1 VNPLVAGGVAL
12 AATAVVA
19 TSLSVTELLLRSERT
34 SVTEHGGPVRSL
46 VVDLDSGDVR
56 VVAADRSDVVAER
69 TDTWSLQ
76 RPTVREQVVD
86 GELRVRAE
94 CAASLLWCDVSY
106 VLRVPRGTPVQVRT
120 GSGTLTLDGT
130 GEVDADTGS
139 GDVRL
144 AAVEGDAEVRTGSG
158 SITVDGVRGRSV
170 TVRTGSGDI
179 TMTRAEVAVV
189 DGRSGSGDTL
199 PRVEAGPAAALVDAA
214 VRHPVLLEPP
224 GPPLQRLPPRNPQL
238 GLGDLTNPR
247 VVGRHPQVRPIEE
260 RHLRPRPPQLVPV
273 KQVVRRNVILINRL
287 LHQPQPQNPG
297 VKLHV
302 LHRVRGHRRNVVYA
316 PKLHDKPPVSFR
328 PTDVNSLELN

>member
-76 RPTVREQVVD
+76 RPTVREQLVD

-170 TVRTGSGDI
+170 TVRTGSGDV

-189 DGRSGSGDTL
+189 DGRSGSGDVEL
-199 PRVEAGPAAALVDAA
+199 ELRRAPEQVRVRSGSGDVEV
-214 VRHPVLLEPP
+214 
-224 GPPLQRLPPRNPQL
+224 RLPD
-238 GLGDLTNPR
+238 GDEAYAVTVGTGSGEQDVSVRTDPSSPR
-247 VVGRHPQVRPIEE
+247 VVDAQTGSGDASVGYGSG
-260 RHLRPRPPQLVPV
+260 PR
-273 KQVVRRNVILINRL
+273 
-287 LHQPQPQNPG
+287 
-297 VKLHV
+297 
-302 LHRVRGHRRNVVYA
+302 
-316 PKLHDKPPVSFR
+316 
-328 PTDVNSLELN
+328 